1 MTTLLHQTKMKKVL
15 TNNCDR
21 IKKLNRRIGLLIVIS
36 LSLIYWSIIKYQDY
50 QFTFEENEILTY
62 ELMQIEHE
70 RDSLIN
76 VLNKQNQKHE
86 QVEPIIKKVEKI
98 KSTQL
103 IDTLKKDVT
112 LPIDNPLEPKDTLN
126 H

>member
-1 MTTLLHQTKMKKVL
+1 MIYREQ
-15 TNNCDR
+15 NR